1 MTTSNLS
8 HLNIENMIY
17 VIRTEKVMLDSDL
30 AELYGIDVKRLNEQV
45 KRNLKRF
52 PRDFMFQLMAEERD
66 ILRSQFA
73 TFNKSIG
80 SRKYL
85 PFVFTENGV
94 AMLSSVLN
102 SDRAIEVN
110 IAIMRLFTKLRSFLM
125 LEEKIT
131 IKMER
136 LESNVNKVFKVVFQ
150 RLDDLDEATPTFK
163 PDRKRIGLDKS

>member
-1 MTTSNLS
+1 MTTQNLS
-8 HLNIENMIY
+8 QLNIENMIY
-17 VIRTEKVMLDSDL
+17 IIRNEKVMLDSDL

-45 KRNLKRF
+45 KRNSKRF
-52 PRDFMFQLMAEERD
+52 PKDFMFQLVTEERD
-66 ILRSQFA
+66 SLRSQFA
-73 TFNKSIG
+73 TFNKSVG

-110 IAIMRLFTKLRSFLM
+110 ISIMRLFTKLRSFLM
-125 LEEKIT
+125 LEERLTK
-131 IKMER
+131 KMEH

-150 RLDDLDEATPTFK
+150 RLDNLEETSPSLK
-163 PDRKRIGLDKS
+163 PNRKKIGLDKS

>member
-1 MTTSNLS
+1 
-8 HLNIENMIY
+8 
-17 VIRTEKVMLDSDL
+17 
-30 AELYGIDVKRLNEQV
+30 
-45 KRNLKRF
+45 
-52 PRDFMFQLMAEERD
+52 MAEERD
-66 ILRSQFA
+66 LLRSQFA

-125 LEEKIT
+125 LEEKIS
-131 IKMER
+131 IKMEH

-150 RLDDLDEATPTFK
+150 RLDDLEEITPTFK
-163 PDRKRIGLDKS
+163 PNRKRIGLDKP